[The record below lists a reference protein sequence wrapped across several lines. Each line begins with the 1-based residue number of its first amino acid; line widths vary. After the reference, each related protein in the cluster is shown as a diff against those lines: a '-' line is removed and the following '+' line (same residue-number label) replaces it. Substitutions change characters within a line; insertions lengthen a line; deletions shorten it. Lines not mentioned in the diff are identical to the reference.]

1 MGTSVR
7 MAEEL
12 SFQDR
17 LETVL
22 DAEDSYA
29 EEAREA
35 EEENRDSDGFKTH
48 TDYQGTPDDPH
59 QVRLRVTQ
67 SEPHRPEVDKQAV
80 RQLHHRVKRE
90 KSSIPAKKFDF
101 DTNLEIVLD
110 AAERYYEALQCE
122 IVRPS
127 KIPEL

>member
-1 MGTSVR
+1 

-12 SFQDR
+12 SFQDW
-17 LETVL
+17 LETIL
-22 DAEDSYA
+22 EAENSYE
-29 EEAREA
+29 EEAREI
-35 EEENRDSDGFKTH
+35 EDENRDSDTYSTH
-48 TDYQGTPDDPH
+48 TNYQATPDDPH

-80 RQLHHRVKRE
+80 RQLHHAVTKE
-90 KSSIPAKKFDF
+90 KSSVPAKKFDF

-110 AAERYYEALQCE
+110 GAERYYEALQCE